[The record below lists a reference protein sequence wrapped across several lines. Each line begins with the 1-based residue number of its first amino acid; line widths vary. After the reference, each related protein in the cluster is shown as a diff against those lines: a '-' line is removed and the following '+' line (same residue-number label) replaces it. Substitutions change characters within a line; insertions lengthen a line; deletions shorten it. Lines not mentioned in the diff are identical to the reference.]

1 MITTNSFPNEVTS
14 SEDSK
19 IKVNSIT
26 KEDLEGEVKK
36 NNLSNFSQ
44 DINGGNCQIHKFII
58 KGKLYFLYFYKE

>member
-36 NNLSNFSQ
+36 NISNFSQ
-44 DINGGNCQIHKFII
+44 DINGGNCQIIN
-58 KGKLYFLYFYKE
+58 L